1 MAHNPRVFFDFAVA
15 GQPLG
20 RVVFELY
27 ANVVPKTAE
36 NFRALCT
43 GEKGI
48 SPISSLPLHYKNSIV
63 HRVIEGF
70 MIQGGD
76 FTKKTGAGGESIYG
90 APFEDERLNGEGC
103 EVDTKGLLVMANR
116 GPNTNGSQYFIT
128 LAAAPHLT
136 GKHVVFGRVVFG
148 MEHVETIGQLPTDE
162 KDRPLSTVMITHCG
176 ELELRR
182 PPPKS
187 RARSASISSSFSSR
201 SRSLSRSPSPSRSR
215 SRDRSVSIKRRSRS
229 RKYSD
234 SGSESD
240 YDSDDSR
247 ERRRRR
253 KDRKRSKH
261 AKHSSKSKSKSR
273 RRSSKSDR
281 EETLSELDARL
292 EREEKERLEKERLE
306 KLAEMKRKI
315 EEEKQRVKDAGG
327 VVYKGRGAMKY
338 LDPET
343 INRQQLPQNFSI
355 RGGRGRGD
363 LPPPR
368 GGSFRDRD
376 QERYGDRDRGQDR
389 RDRREQSDRGD
400 RERDRGYPSSRSHS
414 DPYSG
419 RTGDPLDRY
428 PRTTRRENG
437 QDRRTKLDR
446 DMDQWQHDRSQ
457 GSDVRGEGDKFKRG
471 ARNEL
476 ERDREG
482 KQEERKE
489 EGEMTPEDEM
499 ERAGKIE
506 REDRGER
513 AMSEGSDMVMDK
525 DD

>member
-1 MAHNPRVFFDFAVA
+1 
-15 GQPLG
+15 
-20 RVVFELY
+20 
-27 ANVVPKTAE
+27 
-36 NFRALCT
+36 
-43 GEKGI
+43 
-48 SPISSLPLHYKNSIV
+48 
-63 HRVIEGF
+63 
-70 MIQGGD
+70 
-76 FTKKTGAGGESIYG
+76 
-90 APFEDERLNGEGC
+90 
-103 EVDTKGLLVMANR
+103 
-116 GPNTNGSQYFIT
+116 
-128 LAAAPHLT
+128 
-136 GKHVVFGRVVFG
+136 

-201 SRSLSRSPSPSRSR
+201 SRSLSRSRSPSRSR

-292 EREEKERLEKERLE
+292 EREENERLEKERLE

-327 VVYKGRGAMKY
+327 VVYKGEPFFFFFSSLVLYPLLGSFLPSARHQKVKKQQKANVLIRGIIGRGAMKY